1 MKKTLFFIMLTI
13 TLACSNKPSLQKYMV
28 ENSEKKE
35 FIAID
40 ISSDFLNIPQEKLSA
55 EEKEALKSFKKIN
68 ILAFKKD
75 GKNENIYQSEKNKL
89 IEVMKDTT
97 QYQEIIKMGNNNENA
112 TLYTLG
118 NSEKIDEFI
127 LIGNKSDFGFGVI
140 RILGN
145 NMDPNH
151 ALTLIGLIQKSNV
164 NSAQFKPFEEL
175 LKN

>member
-1 MKKTLFFIMLTI
+1 MKKTVYFIIFTI
-13 TLACSNKPSLQKYMV
+13 TLACSIKPSLQKYMV
-28 ENSEKKE
+28 ENSKKKD
-35 FIAID
+35 FISID
-40 ISSDFLNIPQEKLSA
+40 FSSDFLNISDQELSS
-55 EEKEALKSFKKIN
+55 EEKTALKSFKKIN

-97 QYQEIIKMGNNNENA
+97 QYEEIIKMGNNNENA

-145 NMDPNH
+145 NMDPSH
-151 ALTLIGLIQKSNV
+151 VHILIGLIQKSNIDA
-164 NSAQFKPFEEL
+164 AQLKPFEEL
-175 LKN
+175 LNN